1 MRIRIVTLFSFLLA
15 LLTPVFAAAQGF
27 TPAGGPPWVY
37 ADNYGRFVLQGQ
49 QPNVYTFQVSG
60 FSPCQITQLNF
71 SDQTTFYA
79 FSNAAALAPVF
90 IQDNNSANSEVV
102 TPGSYLAPTETT
114 CGPALTPTNSHT
126 TFSLQSGTGGLQEAL
141 NARATKSATIIL
153 TKEWY
158 SLISGISGSNA
169 TLLNSTTPADV
180 ITNATCATTGGT
192 VVIDVTATPW
202 AQYGCNASH
211 KLTLLTPAPKPSVAA
226 STGAGTSPTIAIVA
240 GSNQSTGTITL
251 TTGTTPTASAI
262 VFTVTFSAPDY
273 GGGFTYN
280 PACTVTSV
288 GSANSYTSGTL
299 TYTAGSGTT
308 PGTMIYTASA
318 TALTASVAYKF
329 TYSCH

>member
-60 FSPCQITQLNF
+60 FSPCTITQLNF
-71 SDQTTFYA
+71 AESSTFYA
-79 FSNAAALAPVF
+79 FGDAAALAPVF
-90 IQDNNSANSEVV
+90 IQDNNQTNSEVV

-114 CGPALTPTNSHT
+114 CGPAITPTNAHT

-141 NARATKSATIIL
+141 NARAGKQVTIIL
-153 TKEWY
+153 SSEWY
-158 SLISGISGSNA
+158 KLISGIAGNNA
-169 TLLNSTTPADV
+169 TLTNSVTPADV

-211 KLTLLTPAPKPSVAA
+211 KLTLLTPAPKPSIAA
-226 STGAGTSPTIAIVA
+226 GTGAGTGPTIAIVA
-240 GSNQSTGTITL
+240 GSSQSTGTVTL
-251 TTGTTPTASAI
+251 TTGTTPTASGPI
-262 VFTVTFSAPDY
+262 FTVTFPAPDY
-273 GGGFTYN
+273 GGGFVYA

-288 GSANSYTSGTL
+288 GSANAYTGVVTS
-299 TYTAGSGTT
+299 TAGSATTGGTLV
-308 PGTMIYTASA
+308 YTATA
-318 TALTASVAYKF
+318 TAPTASVVYKF